1 MTPAN
6 VASSDPVNLLFDF
19 HKIII
24 SKIILVYLEVLGQ
37 VILPREEIIVTRE
50 LCVFDSVIE

>member
-6 VASSDPVNLLFDF
+6 VAPSDPVNLLFDF

-24 SKIILVYLEVLGQ
+24 SKIIPVYLEVLGQ

-50 LCVFDSVIE
+50 LCVFDSVIR